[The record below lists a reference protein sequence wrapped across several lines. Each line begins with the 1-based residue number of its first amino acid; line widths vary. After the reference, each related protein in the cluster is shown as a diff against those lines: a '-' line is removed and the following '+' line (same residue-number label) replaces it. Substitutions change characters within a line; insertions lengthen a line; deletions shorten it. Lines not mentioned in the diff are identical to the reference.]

1 MTTTATATTADL
13 CVGTPTV
20 QVVDNRG
27 LAVRALQVNR
37 SAPGDAADE
46 QITRQRYSPI
56 GHLLSSLD
64 PRLFETQQLDPAVT
78 PNFRYRHSLSGQVLR
93 QQGVDAGQH
102 VQLSDIAGGLLWQ
115 QGARGQFKRCSY
127 DALHRL
133 STLHEQDSPSAPERI
148 SERYRYAEPQAPAAA
163 NARGQLVDQYDTAG
177 LNQVPRYT
185 VAGQPLLSVR
195 QLLSDAQALSDWQG
209 DEAAWQA
216 QLAPERYTSQV
227 QYNALSV
234 VVRSVDAKGNQHHQR
249 LNLAGQLAS
258 SGLTLA
264 GHTTERAILT
274 AIRYSAAGQ
283 VQDEE
288 AGNGVVSEYH
298 YQPQTQRLRRL
309 LTTRPAHNGRPTRL
323 QDLSYA
329 YDPVGNILQIADA
342 AQPVRYHHNQR
353 VVPAND
359 YQYDALYQLTCA
371 TGRENAGAA
380 AQGPGLP
387 VPQVPLSV
395 DPNAFSTY
403 TRRYSYDRGA
413 NLLRI
418 RHQGAQDYT
427 LDMLVA
433 PTSNRAVQQTG
444 HLTPGDVDG
453 HFDAAGNLLQ
463 LAPGQALR
471 WDGRNQL
478 QRVAQV
484 LRHNALDDAETYQY
498 DGAGQR
504 LRKTTLSHTRGTVRS
519 AQVLYLPGLELRV
532 TQREQGGTSRTVE
545 ELHVISAGG
554 AGRQQVRVLHWEA
567 GQPADIP
574 NDQLRGSLDN
584 QIGSSLLELDQQAEI
599 LTLEEYF
606 PFGGTAVWSGK
617 TVSETKYK
625 FVRYSGQERDASG
638 LYYYGFRYYAPW
650 LGRWLN
656 PDPAGTVDGL
666 NLFAM
671 VKNNPI
677 NNRDSKGLNSIP
689 KIAHYAWEGDELSRV
704 FLFNILNFKRL
715 NPEYEV
721 TLWTSRPM
729 TFFKPLEQALSGDI
743 PYYRYLAFK
752 HGRKIKIKDP
762 RKLYKDQNSTL
773 YSLYERERSGV
784 YQNLAAA
791 SDITRIAVINA
802 LGGLYMDV
810 DVSVSRKIKNIDGG
824 RDEFFMHYDPQN
836 EVYGNGII
844 ASAPRTPATLRM
856 EETIINSYQDINM
869 WMSKRSH
876 EETRFEATVV
886 ATGPDMIMDSAD
898 DDLRALSDCAFGQR
912 NDLSRSRCWT
922 GNWIKKIGESIPKI
936 SFDKVQL
943 LNLGHI
949 QRLND
954 ENNWSAI
961 NPKRRSSVS

>member
-1 MTTTATATTADL
+1 
-13 CVGTPTV
+13 
-20 QVVDNRG
+20 
-27 LAVRALQVNR
+27 
-37 SAPGDAADE
+37 
-46 QITRQRYSPI
+46 
-56 GHLLSSLD
+56 
-64 PRLFETQQLDPAVT
+64 
-78 PNFRYRHSLSGQVLR
+78 
-93 QQGVDAGQH
+93 
-102 VQLSDIAGGLLWQ
+102 
-115 QGARGQFKRCSY
+115 
-127 DALHRL
+127 
-133 STLHEQDSPSAPERI
+133 
-148 SERYRYAEPQAPAAA
+148 
-163 NARGQLVDQYDTAG
+163 
-177 LNQVPRYT
+177 
-185 VAGQPLLSVR
+185 
-195 QLLSDAQALSDWQG
+195 
-209 DEAAWQA
+209 
-216 QLAPERYTSQV
+216 
-227 QYNALSV
+227 
-234 VVRSVDAKGNQHHQR
+234 
-249 LNLAGQLAS
+249 
-258 SGLTLA
+258 
-264 GHTTERAILT
+264 
-274 AIRYSAAGQ
+274 
-283 VQDEE
+283 
-288 AGNGVVSEYH
+288 
-298 YQPQTQRLRRL
+298 
-309 LTTRPAHNGRPTRL
+309 
-323 QDLSYA
+323 
-329 YDPVGNILQIADA
+329 VGNILQIADA

-666 NLFAM
+666 NLYCMVGSNPITYLDVRGFAKASQELREAM
-671 VKNNPI
+671 VKKTIEIYGKVKNLNKSHMINMISANYNGEADADDVDYAVTKAIKRMTRGEVDKPPALKGASASAPI
-677 NNRDSKGLNSIP
+677 
-689 KIAHYAWEGDELSRV
+689 
-704 FLFNILNFKRL
+704 
-715 NPEYEV
+715 
-721 TLWTSRPM
+721 
-729 TFFKPLEQALSGDI
+729 
-743 PYYRYLAFK
+743 
-752 HGRKIKIKDP
+752 
-762 RKLYKDQNSTL
+762 
-773 YSLYERERSGV
+773 
-784 YQNLAAA
+784 AAA
-791 SDITRIAVINA
+791 SARSAPPQHAAAAALAKHPDQLALDHVWATNVGTDHIKAGARGDDRSGIGSQVVRELEKRNEDIFHRNKDFRMNVKIWGNRPSIELANEFEERINMQSVPVKNRFRAMEDPGFEAMFKNKKLYAPGTFLATSAAVEGA
-802 LGGLYMDV
+802 
-810 DVSVSRKIKNIDGG
+810 S
-824 RDEFFMHYDPQN
+824 FFMSAKSTMI
-836 EVYGNGII
+836 EVSGMAANITNVYPGR
-844 ASAPRTPATLRM
+844 SER
-856 EETIINSYQDINM
+856 EFVF
-869 WMSKRSH
+869 SKAAVFQVEKLPSGRYH
-876 EETRFEATVV
+876 LKQHR
-886 ATGPDMIMDSAD
+886 P
-898 DDLRALSDCAFGQR
+898 
-912 NDLSRSRCWT
+912 
-922 GNWIKKIGESIPKI
+922 
-936 SFDKVQL
+936 
-943 LNLGHI
+943 
-949 QRLND
+949 
-954 ENNWSAI
+954 
-961 NPKRRSSVS
+961 

>member
-1 MTTTATATTADL
+1 MKPTSMLDTAEK
-13 CVGTPTV
+13 CRGTPAV
-20 QVVDNRG
+20 KVVDNRG

-37 SAPGDAADE
+37 SAPGGAADE

-64 PRLFETQQLDPAVT
+64 PRLFETQQLDPAVA

-148 SERYRYAEPQAPAAA
+148 
-163 NARGQLVDQYDTAG
+163 
-177 LNQVPRYT
+177 
-185 VAGQPLLSVR
+185 
-195 QLLSDAQALSDWQG
+195 
-209 DEAAWQA
+209 
-216 QLAPERYTSQV
+216 
-227 QYNALSV
+227 
-234 VVRSVDAKGNQHHQR
+234 
-249 LNLAGQLAS
+249 
-258 SGLTLA
+258 
-264 GHTTERAILT
+264 
-274 AIRYSAAGQ
+274 
-283 VQDEE
+283 
-288 AGNGVVSEYH
+288 
-298 YQPQTQRLRRL
+298 
-309 LTTRPAHNGRPTRL
+309 
-323 QDLSYA
+323 
-329 YDPVGNILQIADA
+329 ADA

-403 TRRYSYDRGA
+403 TRRYNYDRGA

-478 QRVAQV
+478 QGVAQV

-498 DGAGQR
+498 DGGGQR

-532 TQREQGGTSRTVE
+532 TQREQGGTSSTVE

-625 FVRYSGQERDASG
+625 FVRYSGQERDATG

-666 NLFAM
+666 NLFRM
-671 VKNNPI
+671 VRNKP
-677 NNRDSKGLNSIP
+677 
-689 KIAHYAWEGDELSRV
+689 
-704 FLFNILNFKRL
+704 
-715 NPEYEV
+715 V
-721 TLWTSRPM
+721 TLLDNDGLM
-729 TFFKPLEQALSGDI
+729 
-743 PYYRYLAFK
+743 
-752 HGRKIKIKDP
+752 P
-762 RKLYKDQNSTL
+762 RKTQ
-773 YSLYERERSGV
+773 V
-784 YQNLAAA
+784 Q
-791 SDITRIAVINA
+791 
-802 LGGLYMDV
+802 
-810 DVSVSRKIKNIDGG
+810 
-824 RDEFFMHYDPQN
+824 
-836 EVYGNGII
+836 
-844 ASAPRTPATLRM
+844 SA
-856 EETIINSYQDINM
+856 
-869 WMSKRSH
+869 
-876 EETRFEATVV
+876 EETREAPLPEEIEAGHAEFVSPVSLRGAVAPQEGHSVMGDADASYLSGNRINDFFRVDISPPSEILRYGFVGNSTSRTVKLY
-886 ATGPDMIMDSAD
+886 GD
-898 DDLRALSDCAFGQR
+898 DTIFASQSLEGIDEFRSEISSPKNLFGDARKYYFDLVLVDGYMREKPKSLNLYKISLTSDHPHEVLSDFFMKEESFEIAFKT
-912 NDLSRSRCWT
+912 N
-922 GNWIKKIGESIPKI
+922 
-936 SFDKVQL
+936 
-943 LNLGHI
+943 
-949 QRLND
+949 ND
-954 ENNWSAI
+954 EDVI
-961 NPKRRSSVS
+961 RTLMRSSEELYRYNLDKYKRDVLGYSKNFNATKEVQIKGPIHPDEIIHIHPAEEAFMKSSYSKIKLAA

>member
-1 MTTTATATTADL
+1 
-13 CVGTPTV
+13 
-20 QVVDNRG
+20 
-27 LAVRALQVNR
+27 
-37 SAPGDAADE
+37 
-46 QITRQRYSPI
+46 
-56 GHLLSSLD
+56 
-64 PRLFETQQLDPAVT
+64 
-78 PNFRYRHSLSGQVLR
+78 
-93 QQGVDAGQH
+93 
-102 VQLSDIAGGLLWQ
+102 
-115 QGARGQFKRCSY
+115 
-127 DALHRL
+127 
-133 STLHEQDSPSAPERI
+133 
-148 SERYRYAEPQAPAAA
+148 
-163 NARGQLVDQYDTAG
+163 
-177 LNQVPRYT
+177 
-185 VAGQPLLSVR
+185 
-195 QLLSDAQALSDWQG
+195 
-209 DEAAWQA
+209 
-216 QLAPERYTSQV
+216 
-227 QYNALSV
+227 
-234 VVRSVDAKGNQHHQR
+234 
-249 LNLAGQLAS
+249 
-258 SGLTLA
+258 
-264 GHTTERAILT
+264 
-274 AIRYSAAGQ
+274 
-283 VQDEE
+283 
-288 AGNGVVSEYH
+288 
-298 YQPQTQRLRRL
+298 
-309 LTTRPAHNGRPTRL
+309 
-323 QDLSYA
+323 
-329 YDPVGNILQIADA
+329 VGNILQIADA

-666 NLFAM
+666 NLFRM
-671 VKNNPI
+671 VRNNPI
-677 NNRDSKGLNSIP
+677 TFSDADGRMYRRGGASTKSSAASTIRSVLPRTGETPPHTARTTIRQPSSSRD
-689 KIAHYAWEGDELSRV
+689 A
-704 FLFNILNFKRL
+704 
-715 NPEYEV
+715 
-721 TLWTSRPM
+721 TSTTARPM
-729 TFFKPLEQALSGDI
+729 IARASGATATPPPSARRPFAAIRTETKKARGKTSALSTPLVPGTD
-743 PYYRYLAFK
+743 L
-752 HGRKIKIKDP
+752 
-762 RKLYKDQNSTL
+762 STL
-773 YSLYERERSGV
+773 DIDVTVANDDFFDPKLGTRLQKHKTENLNRFVAMQGIKHKVDGYNVRSSDTEGV
-784 YQNLAAA
+784 VFIASYKPESWTFKIITKPPYKKYYG
-791 SDITRIAVINA
+791 SDITMDQYVLAATEGGFFGNLPKEVTHDYITNELSLNVINKFRA
-802 LGGLYMDV
+802 LGEDSEAFFIDFIRNTDNGKFTQRSLNVFGMEAYKVREFPQKKDV
-810 DVSVSRKIKNIDGG
+810 TFLVRKI
-824 RDEFFMHYDPQN
+824 Q
-836 EVYGNGII
+836 
-844 ASAPRTPATLRM
+844 
-856 EETIINSYQDINM
+856 Q
-869 WMSKRSH
+869 
-876 EETRFEATVV
+876 
-886 ATGPDMIMDSAD
+886 
-898 DDLRALSDCAFGQR
+898 
-912 NDLSRSRCWT
+912 
-922 GNWIKKIGESIPKI
+922 
-936 SFDKVQL
+936 
-943 LNLGHI
+943 
-949 QRLND
+949 
-954 ENNWSAI
+954 
-961 NPKRRSSVS
+961 SST